1 MVKVIVIGLGS
12 MGKRRLRILS
22 EKPNLEIFGVDSN
35 KERCAAV
42 NKEFGIQC
50 YNSLD
55 EAFGSQK
62 IDCAFVSTSPLSHA
76 TIINQCLK
84 QGAHVFTELNL
95 VKDGYEENMKLAEEK
110 GLVLF
115 LSSTSLYKKEIKAI
129 KERINKSESKLDY
142 IYHIGQYLPDWHPWE
157 SYKDYFIGDKRTN
170 GCREILAIDLPFI
183 VSCFGKIKNWNVLK
197 SRNTSL
203 NIDYNDNFMMLFEH
217 EGGAKGTVTIDV
229 VCRKAVRKMEVFGED
244 LYVSWDGTP
253 DSLKEYD
260 IENKEEKVIPLENA
274 SEHVEGYASFITE
287 NPYRDEVNE
296 FFEQINNRSF
306 KPAWSFEKDLEI
318 LHLIDELEK

>member
-1 MVKVIVIGLGS
+1 MIKVIVIGLGS

-22 EKPNLEIFGVDSN
+22 EIPNLDIFGVDSN

-42 NKEFGIQC
+42 NKDFGIQC
-50 YNSLD
+50 YNTID
-55 EAFGSQK
+55 EAFYSQK
-62 IDCAFVSTSPLSHA
+62 IECAFVSTSPLSHA

-129 KERINKSESKLDY
+129 KERINKSKSKLDY

-183 VSCFGKIKNWNVLK
+183 VTCFGKIVNWCVLK
-197 SRNTSL
+197 SKNTTL
-203 NIDYNDNFMMLFEH
+203 NIDYNDNYMMLFEH
-217 EGGAKGTVTIDV
+217 EGGAKGTIIIDV

-260 IENKEEKVIPLENA
+260 IENKEERIIPLENA
-274 SEHVEGYASFITE
+274 SEHVAGYASFITE

-296 FFEQINNRSF
+296 FFEQIKNSTF
-306 KPAWSFEKDLEI
+306 KPAWNFEKDLEI
-318 LHLIDELEK
+318 LHIIDELEK

>member
-1 MVKVIVIGLGS
+1 MIKVIVIGLGS

-35 KERCAAV
+35 LDRCATV

-55 EAFGSQK
+55 EAFGSHK

-129 KERINKSESKLDY
+129 KERINKSKSNLDY

-183 VSCFGKIKNWNVLK
+183 VSCFGKIKNWSVLK
-197 SRNTSL
+197 SKNTSL

-260 IENKEEKVIPLENA
+260 IEKKEEKVIPLENA
-274 SEHVEGYASFITE
+274 SEHVEGYASFIME

-296 FFEQINNRSF
+296 FFEQINNRSY